1 MRNLASV
8 LQVEFY
14 SLYFPENYTT
24 VSVRQVS
31 EASWLSKVADH
42 LQYLKLCNTSFKVQ
56 DDTHCAVILKQT
68 DQEPLR
74 E

>member
-14 SLYFPENYTT
+14 SLYFPENF
-24 VSVRQVS
+24 
-31 EASWLSKVADH
+31 LSGRFQRPLGSSTVADD

-56 DDTHCAVILKQT
+56 DSTQCALILKQT